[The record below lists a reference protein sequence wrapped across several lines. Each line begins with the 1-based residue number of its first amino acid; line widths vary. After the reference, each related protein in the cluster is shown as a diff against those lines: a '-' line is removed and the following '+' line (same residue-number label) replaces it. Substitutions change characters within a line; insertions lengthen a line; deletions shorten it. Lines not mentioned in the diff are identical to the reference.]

1 MAHDTGVRALAK
13 HRIVIE
19 GQSFDVDVIAKT
31 AHGAEVSVNGV
42 RYKVELPAPETSV
55 KAARPTPAPKPLAK
69 PRARANASEL
79 RAPMA
84 GRVIAFKATPGST
97 VRAGEALLV
106 LDAMKMENT
115 IGAPGDGRLEGFDVA
130 LGDTVLQGAL
140 LARLSPA

>member
-1 MAHDTGVRALAK
+1 LGK

-19 GQSFDVDVIAKT
+19 GQSFEVDVISKT
-31 AHGAEVSVNGV
+31 AHGAEVRVNGV
-42 RYKVELPAPETSV
+42 RYQVELPVSSSASV
-55 KAARPTPAPKPLAK
+55 ARESPAPKPAAK
-69 PRARANASEL
+69 PRLRANENEL

-84 GRVIAFKATPGST
+84 GRVIAFRAKPGST

-115 IGAPGDGRLEGFDVA
+115 IGAPGNGRLEAFDVA

-140 LARLSPA
+140 LARLSPT

>member
-1 MAHDTGVRALAK
+1 MGK

-19 GQSFDVDVIAKT
+19 GQGFDVDVVAKT
-31 AHGAEVSVNGV
+31 ARGAEVSVNGV
-42 RYKVELPAPETSV
+42 RYHVELPTQNPSASAPRQ
-55 KAARPTPAPKPLAK
+55 AAAPKPVAK
-69 PRARANASEL
+69 TRARASANEL

-84 GRVIAFKATPGST
+84 GRVIAFRAMPGST
-97 VRAGEALLV
+97 VRSGEALLV

-130 LGDTVLQGAL
+130 IGDTVLQGAL